1 MQGRP
6 LVFLDV
12 ETTGAS
18 STSSRILEVGALRV
32 EDGKVVKKFKQ
43 LIDPTEYVPS
53 FITGLTGIT
62 NDDIYGKP
70 IFAQIA
76 DELAEMLHGAI
87 FVAHN
92 VGFDYAFIQK
102 EFKLIG
108 SQFTADRLCTVR
120 LSRKLFPLQRSHR
133 LDELIRIHGYKVAN
147 RHRAYDD
154 AEVLYKFYKDM
165 LDLHGP
171 ELNETLERLLMRAK
185 QPRTAFW
192 ASAWD

>member
-1 MQGRP
+1 MESRP

-32 EDGKVVKKFKQ
+32 EDGKVTKKFKQ

-53 FITGLTGIT
+53 FITSLTGIT
-62 NDDIYGKP
+62 NDDIYGQP

-76 DELAEMLHGAI
+76 DELAEMLHGAV

-92 VGFDYAFIQK
+92 VGFDYAFMQK

-108 SQFTADRLCTVR
+108 TKFTADRLCTVR
-120 LSRKLFPLQRSHR
+120 LSRKLFPMQRSHR

-154 AEVLYKFYKDM
+154 AEVLYTFYSDM
-165 LDLHGP
+165 LKLHGP
-171 ELNETLERLLMRAK
+171 ALNDTLDRLLIRGK
-185 QPRTAFW
+185 LSKSAF
-192 ASAWD
+192 

>member
-18 STSSRILEVGALRV
+18 STTSRILEVGALRV
-32 EDGKVVKKFKQ
+32 EGGKVVKKFKQ

-62 NDDIYGKP
+62 NDDIYGQP

-76 DELAEMLHGAI
+76 DELAEMLHDAV

-102 EFKLIG
+102 EFKLVG
-108 SQFTADRLCTVR
+108 TKFTADRLCTVR

-133 LDELIRIHGYKVAN
+133 LDEIIRIHGYQVAN

-154 AEVLYKFYKDM
+154 AEVLYKFYTDM
-165 LDLHGP
+165 LELHGP
-171 ELNETLERLLMRAK
+171 ELNEILERLLMRAK
-185 QPRTAFW
+185 QPKTVF
-192 ASAWD
+192 

>member
-1 MQGRP
+1 MQSRP

-18 STSSRILEVGALRV
+18 STTSRVLEIGALRV
-32 EDGKVVKKFKQ
+32 EGGKVVKKFKQ
-43 LIDPTEYVPS
+43 LIDPTEYVSS

-62 NDDIYGKP
+62 NDDVYGKP

-76 DELAEMLHGAI
+76 DELEEMLQEAV

-92 VGFDYAFIQK
+92 AGFDYAFIQK

-108 SQFTADRLCTVR
+108 TKFTADRLCTVR
-120 LSRKLFPLQRSHR
+120 LSRKLFPMQKSHR
-133 LDELIRIHGYKVAN
+133 LDELIRIHGYQVEN

-154 AEVLYKFYKDM
+154 AEVLFKFYQDM
-165 LDLHGP
+165 VIKHGPDLHG
-171 ELNETLERLLMRAK
+171 TLDRLLMRA
-185 QPRTAFW
+185 PRLA
-192 ASAWD
+192 